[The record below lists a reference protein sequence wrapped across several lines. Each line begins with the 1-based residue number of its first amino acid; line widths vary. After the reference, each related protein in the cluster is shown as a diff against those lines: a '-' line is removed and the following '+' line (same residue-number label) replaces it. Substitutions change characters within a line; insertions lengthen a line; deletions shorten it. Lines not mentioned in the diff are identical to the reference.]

1 MLLHAIAFI
10 IWDVGSRSPSQLLD
24 DVSSAIAQA
33 RRRSPRSLR
42 TGLWRLVLG
51 SAFLLCGATLMLSAT
66 IVNIRTEFTVLEII
80 GILSGLLVE
89 SLVGSKIR
97 THLFSR

>member
-1 MLLHAIAFI
+1 M
-10 IWDVGSRSPSQLLD
+10 
-24 DVSSAIAQA
+24 
-33 RRRSPRSLR
+33 
-42 TGLWRLVLG
+42 LG

-66 IVNIRTEFTVLEII
+66 IVDIRSEFTVLEII